1 MTMLGH
7 QGILAAVAG
16 GVTKGKTIFGSSPAN
31 STLGI
36 SAGATRVWG
45 VGTTQ
50 TVANTANAYGLIP
63 AGTITDLGVA
73 WTSTTTSG
81 GSGTFINL
89 VDTAANTLGVTVPSG
104 AAASTLYS
112 TGSVASNGLNPW
124 QWTTFGG
131 QSSGTLQARGFIANL
146 AGTAAHTQLLGTTT
160 TLTLNTA
167 SVTRY
172 VLPVGAVSYGTVQ
185 AQAQIKM
192 SYAGTIAAWSLN
204 METNTRTATAVHLTK
219 NGVIAST
226 ITTSASTPGYYS
238 ATPGAS
244 FNAGDLLGITVVTG
258 TGVGTFGMNSLVLA
272 CTNPSAAISDVW
284 VQVSYAMPATG
295 FTGYVPIVGV
305 GNANA
310 TIYSSVAN
318 NRWALKFAATLRTP
332 QIYTSTNSATSSVVA
347 TLMVNGVAS
356 GVSVTIPALTTGW
369 VTGTGE
375 VTVSASDTVSWRV
388 VSGGGT
394 GTTVI
399 GALGLQVEYL
409 SG

>member
-1 MTMLGH
+1 MTMIGH
-7 QGILAAVAG
+7 QGVLAAVAG
-16 GVTKGKTIFGSSPAN
+16 GVTKGKTIFGATPASSTQNIGAGT
-31 STLGI
+31 SRIWGI
-36 SAGATRVWG
+36 G
-45 VGTTQ
+45 VNQ
-50 TVANTANAYGLIP
+50 TVANVANAFGVLP
-63 AGTITDLGVA
+63 AGTLTNVGVA
-73 WTSTTTSG
+73 WTTTTTSG
-81 GSGTFINL
+81 GSGA
-89 VDTAANTLGVTVPSG
+89 AANLISTFGDVFGVTVPSG
-104 AAASTLYS
+104 TPTGPYYS
-112 TGSVASNGLNPW
+112 TGSGATSGSSPW
-124 QWTTFGG
+124 HWATFGG
-131 QSSGTLQARGFIANL
+131 QSSGQLNVRGFVANF
-146 AGTAAHTQLLGTTT
+146 AGTAAHTQILGTATS
-160 TLTLNTA
+160 LTLNTA

-172 VLPVGAVSYGTVQ
+172 VLPIGAVSYGTVQ

-192 SYAGTIAAWSLN
+192 SYAGTMAAWSLN
-204 METNTRTATAVHLTK
+204 LETNTRTATAVHLTK

-305 GNANA
+305 ANSNA
-310 TIYSSVAN
+310 TIYSSEAN
-318 NRWALKFAATLRTP
+318 NRWALKYAATLRTP

-394 GTTVI
+394 GTTTL